1 MNKTIAI
8 GLVPVFAA
16 AMFAQGPP
24 PRGDFFGG
32 FGGGR
37 GGGMLGAGPGPR
49 TVVAGAPYSATET
62 VTSQQ
67 TLAGGNQISRTHTS
81 TVARDSQ
88 GRISTIETVTP
99 PASSGKAP
107 YTIQTIFDPVAGYRY
122 VLNSSTLIAMQE
134 PLPKMRSASG
144 TPATRPGRSSDA
156 RANDAR
162 PNEKSA
168 SMGTQMVNSVL
179 AAGSQVTETIPAG
192 AIGNAQEIQAVRVSW
207 ISNTLQVPV
216 QIKTSDPRFGST
228 DMELTNIV
236 QGEPNG
242 SLFVVPSGY
251 TIKQGGGRGPGARGG
266 GPGGMAAPWKGGPPP
281 PQ

>member
-1 MNKTIAI
+1 MKKTIAI
-8 GLVPVFAA
+8 GLVPLFAA
-16 AMFAQGPP
+16 AVFAQGPP
-24 PRGDFFGG
+24 HGDFFGG

-49 TVVAGAPYSATET
+49 TVVAGAPYAATET

-99 PASSGKAP
+99 PASSGKAA
-107 YTIQTIFDPVAGYRY
+107 YTVQTIFDPIAGYRY
-122 VLNSSTLIAMQE
+122 VLNSSTMIALQE
-134 PLPKMRSASG
+134 PLPKMRTTPTG
-144 TPATRPGRSSDA
+144 TPATRAGRSGGP
-156 RANDAR
+156 RPDAR

-168 SMGTQMVNSVL
+168 SMGTQMVNAVL
-179 AAGSQVTETIPAG
+179 ATGNQVTETIPAG
-192 AIGNAQEIQAVRVSW
+192 AIGNAQEIQAVRISW

-216 QIKTSDPRFGST
+216 QIKTSDPRFGTT

-266 GPGGMAAPWKGGPPP
+266 GPGGRAAQWKGGPPP

>member
-1 MNKTIAI
+1 MKKTIALS
-8 GLVPVFAA
+8 LVPVFAVA
-16 AMFAQGPP
+16 VFAQGPP

-49 TVVAGAPYSATET
+49 TVVTGAPYSATET

-99 PASSGKAP
+99 PAASGKAP

-122 VLNSSTLIAMQE
+122 VLNSSTMIALQE

-144 TPATRPGRSSDA
+144 SAAARPGRSGDA
-156 RANDAR
+156 RPDTR
-162 PNEKSA
+162 PNEKST

-179 AAGSQVTETIPAG
+179 ATGSQVTETIPAG
-192 AIGNAQEIQAVRVSW
+192 AIGNAQEIQAVRVMW

-216 QIKTSDPRFGST
+216 QIKTSDPRFGTT
-228 DMELTNIV
+228 DMELSNVV

-266 GPGGMAAPWKGGPPP
+266 GPGGRAAQWKGGPPP
-281 PQ
+281 AQ